1 MSLAVAD
8 FPFRIT
14 DARLQVE
21 FERAVDQEGKIPR
34 ALDLL
39 GPMAGRRVVLLD
51 ADRGVRAAQLEDVG
65 ARVTAV
71 PGLSMNRLPRGLAD
85 VVVTFW
91 AGFRGGS
98 PDTEAQIRDAE
109 VVLRPGG
116 RLLVVHD
123 YGRDDV
129 SRLLDDA
136 EQGDHAASS
145 HRDGWFLLHEFKVR
159 VLHCWWTFESLERAQ
174 ELLAQGF
181 GTAGTLVSDGLHRPR
196 LTYKVA
202 VYHRTLGEDP

>member
-8 FPFRIT
+8 FPFRIS
-14 DARLQVE
+14 DARLQVQ

-39 GPMAGRRVVLLD
+39 VPMAGRRVVLLD
-51 ADRGVRAAQLEDVG
+51 ADRGVRAAQLEELG

-71 PGLSMNRLPRGLAD
+71 PGVSMNGLPRGLAD
-85 VVVTFW
+85 AVVTFW

-98 PDTEAQIRDAE
+98 ADMDAQIGDAE

-116 RLLVVHD
+116 RLLVIHD

-136 EQGDHAASS
+136 DQGEHAATS

-159 VLHCWWTFESLERAQ
+159 VLHFWWTF
-174 ELLAQGF
+174 
-181 GTAGTLVSDGLHRPR
+181 
-196 LTYKVA
+196 
-202 VYHRTLGEDP
+202 